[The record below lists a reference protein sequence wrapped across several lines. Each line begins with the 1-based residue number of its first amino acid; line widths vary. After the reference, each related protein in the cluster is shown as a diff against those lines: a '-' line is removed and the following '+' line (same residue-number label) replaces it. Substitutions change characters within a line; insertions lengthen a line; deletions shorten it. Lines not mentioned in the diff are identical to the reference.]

1 MPIKVHCGSCN
12 ASFKAKDELAGRRV
26 KCPKCQSPVI
36 IPAAPA
42 APKKPVA
49 PARQANPLLDLLD
62 EEDVR
67 SVARGPICGN
77 CGVEVK
83 HGTVICIE
91 CGFNQETG
99 DRLTTEASDD
109 IDSGGN
115 MSGADQIMA
124 KAERDIEDI
133 PISTDEDDFGDGAES
148 YLIALV
154 AAFFGAIL
162 LGICMAVILSMEQL
176 SLLMAPAGISFIA
189 SILLYV
195 GMGAWLSIV
204 AFQAAT
210 GHGIGCVASGGL
222 YCPIFGFMQGKTLL
236 LPAIVMLVA
245 MFMMLATGLYVSWY
259 GWAPTAS

>member
-1 MPIKVHCGSCN
+1 MPIKVNCGSCS

-26 KCPKCQSPVI
+26 KCPKCQQPIVI
-36 IPAAPA
+36 AAAPVA
-42 APKKPVA
+42 AKPA
-49 PARQANPLLDLLD
+49 PAKRPANPLLDLLD
-62 EEDVR
+62 DEDVR

-83 HGTVICIE
+83 NGTVICIE

-99 DRLTTEASDD
+99 DRLTTEASEDVA
-109 IDSGGN
+109 SGAN
-115 MSGADQIMA
+115 MSGTEQMMR
-124 KAERDIEDI
+124 KAERDLEDI

-148 YLIALV
+148 YIIALV

-176 SLLMAPAGISFIA
+176 SQLMAPAGISFIA

-195 GMGAWLSIV
+195 GMAAWLTIV

-245 MFMMLATGLYVSWY
+245 MFMMIATGLYVSWY
-259 GWAPTAS
+259 GWAPAS